1 MKRVLISLLILAA
14 GGSLWANDFSL
25 PPGKWWEDQRLV
37 DKIGL
42 TEEQQ
47 EQISALVYE
56 SARRMIDLNADV
68 KRSGLDLTE
77 VVDRNE
83 IDPAAVRKAFAAF
96 QTARQKLD
104 NERFEMLLAIRQV
117 LTSEQWVKIKEIKR
131 RLKQMRSQREQ
142 GQRPPGQRPPGQRP
156 QGRIQ

>member
-47 EQISALVYE
+47 EQISSLVYE

-142 GQRPPGQRPPGQRP
+142 GQRPPGQRP

>member
-142 GQRPPGQRPPGQRP
+142 GQRPPGQRP

>member
-1 MKRVLISLLILAA
+1 MKGFLISLLIFAA

-37 DKIGL
+37 ERINL

-47 EQISALVYE
+47 EQISSLVYE
-56 SARRMIDLNADV
+56 SAHRMIDLNADV

-117 LTSEQWVKIKEIKR
+117 LSSEQWVKIKEIKR

-142 GQRPPGQRPPGQRP
+142 GQRPPGQRPQGQIR
-156 QGRIQ
+156 